1 MVNVPD
7 GPTKPLP
14 KPSKLAVVAGI
25 AATEALP
32 VPGVLLSTSRGSCG
46 PTCGCLRCSCGAI
59 PAWLTPLSVRS
70 GGAVSCLTSELT
82 WTPDGVVP
90 ALVEAA
96 AASAV

>member
-32 VPGVLLSTSRGSCG
+32 GPGVLLSTSRGSCG

-59 PAWLTPLSVRS
+59 PAWLTSLSVRS
-70 GGAVSCLTSELT
+70 GGEGSCLMSET
-82 WTPDGVVP
+82 HWAPGGGVP
-90 ALVEAA
+90 GAVEAA
-96 AASAV
+96 ASRG